1 MRPDIPRLSPTA
13 AFRQS
18 PELCGWLARRSVTIH
33 TAPVA
38 FFNAVGSLA
47 KDLDNIHDDKDL
59 EDAISG
65 QETSISRSLQ
75 ALSAKIASHR
85 LVLKTGLMSVTVPV
99 PAIVR
104 SIGISSPIA
113 LVGGATIAAGAIV
126 WKHFQDVRSAR
137 LESSWSYLLTLGDE
151 FRGLSNGEHFL
162 GLGFGR

>member
-1 MRPDIPRLSPTA
+1 
-13 AFRQS
+13 
-18 PELCGWLARRSVTIH
+18 
-33 TAPVA
+33 
-38 FFNAVGSLA
+38 
-47 KDLDNIHDDKDL
+47 
-59 EDAISG
+59 
-65 QETSISRSLQ
+65 
-75 ALSAKIASHR
+75 
-85 LVLKTGLMSVTVPV
+85 MSVTVPV

-162 GLGFGR
+162 RLGFGR